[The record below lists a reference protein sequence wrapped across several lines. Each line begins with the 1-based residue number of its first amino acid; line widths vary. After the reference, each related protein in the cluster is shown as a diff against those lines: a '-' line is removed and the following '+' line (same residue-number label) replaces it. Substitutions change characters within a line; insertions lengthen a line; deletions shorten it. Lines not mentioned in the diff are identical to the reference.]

1 VNIFKRV
8 GGVFSDPKQVFAALA
23 DKPVWVDVLIILLVA
38 TIAYSF
44 LTMPY
49 QQRDSLQVMKDN
61 AASLKQKY
69 GEARYNQMIEPPSAT
84 RQMIQ
89 TFGFVPVT
97 FLLFFLFRSLILLM
111 MGRVVSTQGTF
122 KQVASVYIHASLV
135 DDLLGNAVRL
145 ALALTTK
152 SVMKT
157 SASLAILFP
166 RMEVTSTAYI
176 ALVQVDFFQ
185 LWLFGILAY
194 GLSAI
199 FKVPIK
205 KALIVSYGFWII
217 KALINLG
224 IGTFVMGFLK

>member
-1 VNIFKRV
+1 MSLFKRL
-8 GGVFSDPKQVFAALA
+8 GGVFFDPKQTLTALA
-23 DKPVWVDVLIILLVA
+23 EKPVWVDVLIILLIA

-44 LTMPY
+44 LTAPY
-49 QQRDSLQVMKDN
+49 QQNDSQQLMKEN

-69 GEARYNQMIEPPSAT
+69 GEARYNQMIEPPSQT
-84 RQMIQ
+84 RQIVQ

-97 FLLFFLFRSLILLM
+97 FLLFFLFRTLILLM
-111 MGRVVSTQGTF
+111 MSRTVSSQGTF
-122 KQVASVYIHASLV
+122 KQVASVYAHASVV

-145 ALALTTK
+145 VLALTTK

-185 LWLFGILAY
+185 LWLFSILAY
-194 GLSAI
+194 GLSAV
-199 FKVPIK
+199 FKMDLK
-205 KALIVSYGFWII
+205 KCLLISYGFWII
-217 KALINLG
+217 KALINIG
-224 IGTFVMGFLK
+224 IGTLAMGFLK

>member
-1 VNIFKRV
+1 MNLLKRLE
-8 GGVFSDPKQVFAALA
+8 GVFSSPKQTFTALA
-23 DKPVWVDVLIILLVA
+23 EKPVWVDVLIILLIA

-44 LTMPY
+44 LTTPY
-49 QQRDSLQVMKDN
+49 QRNDSQQLMKEN
-61 AASLKQKY
+61 AVSLKQKY
-69 GEARYNQMIEPPSAT
+69 GEARYNQMIEPPSKT

-89 TFGFVPVT
+89 TFGFVPIT
-97 FLLFFLFRSLILLM
+97 FLLLFLFKSLILLM

-122 KQVASVYIHASLV
+122 KQVASVYIHASAV

-145 ALALTTK
+145 VLALTTK

-194 GLSAI
+194 GLSAV
-199 FKVPIK
+199 FKTDLK
-205 KALIVSYGFWII
+205 KCLLISYGFWLI
-217 KALINLG
+217 KALINVGLG
-224 IGTFVMGFLK
+224 TLAMSFLR

>member
-1 VNIFKRV
+1 MNFFKRLE
-8 GGVFSDPKQVFAALA
+8 GVFSNPKQTLTALA
-23 DKPVWVDVLIILLVA
+23 ERPVWVDVLIILLVA

-44 LTMPY
+44 LTAPY
-49 QQRDSLQVMKDN
+49 QQNDSQQLMKEN

-69 GEARYNQMIEPPSAT
+69 GEARYNQMIEPPSKT

-111 MGRVVSTQGTF
+111 MGRIVSTQGTF
-122 KQVASVYIHASLV
+122 KQVASVYIHASVV

-157 SASLAILFP
+157 SASLAIFFP
-166 RMEVTSTAYI
+166 KLEVTSTAYM

-194 GLSAI
+194 GLSAV
-199 FKVPIK
+199 FKTDLK
-205 KALIVSYGFWII
+205 KCLFISYGFWFI
-217 KALINLG
+217 KALVNIG
-224 IGTFVMGFLK
+224 IGTLFMSFLR